1 MVSELWF
8 LYMTLFHNVLY
19 QCMQFQVN
27 SFSSLENVACKKIQ
41 NEIING
47 RVLKIKSDR
56 VMILVYYTS

>member
-1 MVSELWF
+1 
-8 LYMTLFHNVLY
+8 MTLFHNVFY

-41 NEIING
+41 NEIIKG

-56 VMILVYYTS
+56 VMVLVYYTS